1 MVVCGWPGRQ
11 VSSAKI
17 RHFLCLEKIPEIPF
31 RRHPGD
37 DRKQNWNKILKPTQ
51 RMELKAWFHW
61 FHIISSHFWNNSQKI
76 RQNFFLI
83 FFYFSFLQFLRRY
96 FDINLFWYYKY
107 ITVEV
112 KEEEAGEAA
121 HYLHKRK
128 SFSFLQCISFF
139 SFDFLIYNIMWNAMA
154 GVAGLGLGWLADKTD
169 YNIHL
174 ISVKAF
180 FFCGQRKLLVEGN
193 MRVWVTFGA
202 WTLLMEKLANSM
214 IDNH

>member
-1 MVVCGWPGRQ
+1 MIG
-11 VSSAKI
+11 
-17 RHFLCLEKIPEIPF
+17 
-31 RRHPGD
+31 
-37 DRKQNWNKILKPTQ
+37 NKIEIKSWSQPNASHRWISRLC
-51 RMELKAWFHW
+51 RCMELKAWFHW